1 MTNIL
6 QSYAPFNLLLDV
18 VEKEQQRYI
27 LQEKRKIQ
35 ENGLEKVSFWL
46 SWPTSG
52 NPISG
57 IFRLFLR
64 ETYKR

>member
-35 ENGLEKVSFWL
+35 ESGVEKVSFCSENEIL
-46 SWPTSG
+46 KPRCKSD
-52 NPISG
+52 
-57 IFRLFLR
+57 
-64 ETYKR
+64 